1 MARLTKYDEVRQVYV
16 IKPDAPQGQ
25 IIQRLGR
32 FEDMCDS
39 HEADDDSVCP
49 YCGREVVDDA

>member
-1 MARLTKYDEVRQVYV
+1 MRLTTYDIGRDIYV

-32 FEDMCDS
+32 FEDMCES
-39 HEADDDSVCP
+39 HEADDDNVCP

>member
-1 MARLTKYDEVRQVYV
+1 MRLTTYDEVRQVYV

-25 IIQRLGR
+25 IIQRLGK

-39 HEADDDSVCP
+39 HEADDDRVCP